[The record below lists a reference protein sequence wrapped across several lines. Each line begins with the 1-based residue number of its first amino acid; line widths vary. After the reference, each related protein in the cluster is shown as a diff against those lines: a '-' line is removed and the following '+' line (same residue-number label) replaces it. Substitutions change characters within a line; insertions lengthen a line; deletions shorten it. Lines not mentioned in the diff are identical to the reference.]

1 MTAST
6 QMQTAALAGVPSGI
20 QSSGV
25 WAGRR
30 QLFIR
35 FAGEA
40 ETATMYTSGALVR
53 ELSKIAGRATFH
65 SLCAGGRDVL
75 GNAAFLAESLTAL
88 KPTLPVMLD
97 TDGQRPDALGTLT
110 GLLTL
115 VQVTIPFVSDPA
127 NELALETLKAAVR
140 DGYRH
145 ALVLAPRDETPDPV
159 MLRVIERASAVSK
172 ETAIII
178 HPSPA
183 AVERGGTLE
192 RRWASLLETTSSL
205 HANVRLILRVP
216 PPAGLR

>member
-1 MTAST
+1 MTAN
-6 QMQTAALAGVPSGI
+6 MQTAALAGVPSGI

-40 ETATMYTSGALVR
+40 ETATMYTSG
-53 ELSKIAGRATFH
+53 
-65 SLCAGGRDVL
+65 
-75 GNAAFLAESLTAL
+75 
-88 KPTLPVMLD
+88 
-97 TDGQRPDALGTLT
+97 
-110 GLLTL
+110 
-115 VQVTIPFVSDPA
+115 
-127 NELALETLKAAVR
+127 
-140 DGYRH
+140 

>member
-1 MTAST
+1 MNAP
-6 QMQTAALAGVPSGI
+6 MQTAALAGVPSGI
-20 QSSGV
+20 QSAGV
-25 WAGRR
+25 WTGRR

-53 ELSKIAGRATFH
+53 ELAKIAGRATFH
-65 SLCAGGRDVL
+65 SICAAGRDVL

-88 KPTLPVMLD
+88 KPQLPVMLD
-97 TDGQRPDALGTLT
+97 TDGQRPEALASLR

-115 VQVTIPFVSDPA
+115 VQVTVPFVSDPA
-127 NELALETLKAAVR
+127 NELALETLKVAVK

-145 ALVLAPRDETPDPV
+145 ALVLAPRDETPDPL

-172 ETAIII
+172 DTMLVI

-183 AVERGGTLE
+183 ALERPGTLE
-192 RRWASLLETTSSL
+192 RRWASLLETASSL
-205 HANVRLILRVP
+205 HGNVRLILRVP

>member
-1 MTAST
+1 MNTP
-6 QMQTAALAGVPSGI
+6 MQTAALAGVPSGI

-25 WAGRR
+25 WTGRR

-53 ELSKIAGRATFH
+53 ELAKIAGRATFH
-65 SLCAGGRDVL
+65 SICAAGRDVL

-88 KPTLPVMLD
+88 KPQLPVMLD
-97 TDGQRPDALGTLT
+97 TDGQRPEALASLR

-115 VQVTIPFVSDPA
+115 VQVTVPFVSDPA
-127 NELALETLKAAVR
+127 NELALETLKVAVK

-145 ALVLAPRDETPDPV
+145 ALVLAPRDETPDPL

-172 ETAIII
+172 ETVIIV

-192 RRWASLLETTSSL
+192 RRWASLLETASSL

>member
-1 MTAST
+1 MNTP
-6 QMQTAALAGVPSGI
+6 MQTAALAGVPSGI
-20 QSSGV
+20 QSAGV
-25 WAGRR
+25 WTGRR

-53 ELSKIAGRATFH
+53 ELSKIAGRAVFH

-75 GNAAFLAESLTAL
+75 GNAPFLAEALTAL
-88 KPTLPVMLD
+88 KPQLPVMLD
-97 TDGQRPDALGTLT
+97 TDGQRPDALGTLK

-127 NELALETLKAAVR
+127 NELALETLKVAAQ

-145 ALVLAPRDETPDPV
+145 ALVLAPRDDTPDPV

-172 ETAIII
+172 ETTIII
-178 HPSPA
+178 HPNPA
-183 AVERGGTLE
+183 AVERGATLE
-192 RRWASLLETTSSL
+192 RRWASLLESTSSL

>member
-1 MTAST
+1 MNAP
-6 QMQTAALAGVPSGI
+6 MQTAALAGVPSGI
-20 QSSGV
+20 QSAGV
-25 WAGRR
+25 WTGRR

-53 ELSKIAGRATFH
+53 ELAKIAGRATFH
-65 SLCAGGRDVL
+65 SICAAGRDVL
-75 GNAAFLAESLTAL
+75 GNSAFLAESLTAL
-88 KPTLPVMLD
+88 KPQLPVMLD
-97 TDGQRPDALGTLT
+97 TDGQRPEALASLR

-115 VQVTIPFVSDPA
+115 VQVTVPFVSDPA
-127 NELALETLKAAVR
+127 NELALETLKVAVK

-145 ALVLAPRDETPDPV
+145 ALVLAPRDETPDPL

-172 ETAIII
+172 DTMLVI

-183 AVERGGTLE
+183 ALERPGTLE
-192 RRWASLLETTSSL
+192 RRWASLLETASSL
-205 HANVRLILRVP
+205 HGNVRLILRVP